1 MEHRSKYSR
10 NDEKDSEDS
19 PIYSRLFI
27 VCDRSLKEEQFRT
40 AFSQFGC
47 IEDIRIPRHHKTG
60 EPKGIVFIKFSKTSE
75 AAKALESM
83 NIKFISNST
92 RTLKVMV
99 AANRSEIQ
107 SEDYNYEKY
116 RRLFIHIPKDM
127 TEDILEENFK
137 KFGFVEDVLIQRDRE
152 TGTSKGFA
160 YITYQKFSEAAIA
173 FEECDRKY
181 RAIFAQPKGYKRN
194 ETSYETNIKGLAN
207 STTAG
212 NQRHSLMSMMNVNP
226 KGFTRVNFTCSPY
239 LTQMQVDTLFD
250 IIPGMAN
257 CTYFIDLLKNIGKGS
272 VLYSNPIS
280 ATYAVKKLNGFEY
293 PPGQSIFVEPA
304 NPNLAPY
311 ECDFPNIPSA
321 VNNLI
326 QFLEKP
332 GTRNRDPGIN
342 HVSEMAIMTAKKNV
356 NNLRN
361 LISLTA
367 KSSSPDL
374 AQLAEAIAEAS
385 KLIKVAT
392 SGASGISNPD
402 TKDLNYCSVRLPAP
416 QPLAHIDSPVAKRC
430 FLVCK
435 PQPPPLT
442 VLRDIFC
449 RFGNLINV
457 YTLPNKTVGY
467 ARYTVRESADEAIR
481 ILHGAEV
488 CGVRIK
494 VIEAEAEAPA
504 KKIRLN

>member
-1 MEHRSKYSR
+1 MENRSKYSR

-257 CTYFIDLLKNIGKGS
+257 CTYFIDLSKNIGKGS

-321 VNNLI
+321 
-326 QFLEKP
+326 
-332 GTRNRDPGIN
+332 
-342 HVSEMAIMTAKKNV
+342 V

>member
-1 MEHRSKYSR
+1 MENRNKYSR
-10 NDEKDSEDS
+10 NDEKDREDS

-27 VCDRSLKEEQFRT
+27 VCDRNLKEEQFRT
-40 AFSQFGC
+40 AFSEFGC

-92 RTLKVMV
+92 RALKVMV

-107 SEDYNYEKY
+107 SEDYNYDKY

-127 TEDILEENFK
+127 TEDALEDNFK
-137 KFGFVEDVLIQRDRE
+137 KFGFVEDVLIQRDRD

-226 KGFTRVNFTCSPY
+226 RDFTRVNFTCSPY

-257 CTYFIDLLKNIGKGS
+257 CTYFIDLLKNIGTGS

-280 ATYAVKKLNGFEY
+280 AAYAVKKLNGFEY
-293 PPGQSIFVEPA
+293 PPGQSIFVEPS

-321 VNNLI
+321 
-326 QFLEKP
+326 
-332 GTRNRDPGIN
+332 
-342 HVSEMAIMTAKKNV
+342 V

-392 SGASGISNPD
+392 SGASGVSNPD

-467 ARYTVRESADEAIR
+467 ARYAVRESADEAIR

>member
-1 MEHRSKYSR
+1 MENRSKYSR
-10 NDEKDSEDS
+10 NDEKDREDT

-27 VCDRSLKEEQFRT
+27 VCDRGLKEEQFRT
-40 AFSQFGC
+40 AFSEFGC

-83 NIKFISNST
+83 NTKFISNST
-92 RTLKVMV
+92 RALKVMV

-107 SEDYNYEKY
+107 SEDYNYDKY
-116 RRLFIHIPKDM
+116 RRLFLHIPKDM
-127 TEDILEENFK
+127 NEDVLEENFK
-137 KFGFVEDVLIQRDRE
+137 KFGCVEDVLIQRDRE

-173 FEECDRKY
+173 FEECERKY

-226 KGFTRVNFTCSPY
+226 RGFTRVNFTCSPY

-257 CTYFIDLLKNIGKGS
+257 CNYFVDLLKNIGKGS
-272 VLYSNPIS
+272 ALYSNPIS
-280 ATYAVKKLNGFEY
+280 AAYAVKKLNGFEY
-293 PPGQSIFVEPA
+293 PPGQTIFVEPA

-311 ECDFPNIPSA
+311 ESDFPNIPNA
-321 VNNLI
+321 
-326 QFLEKP
+326 
-332 GTRNRDPGIN
+332 
-342 HVSEMAIMTAKKNV
+342 V

-392 SGASGISNPD
+392 SGAAGISNPD
-402 TKDLNYCSVRLPAP
+402 SKDLNYCSVRLPAP

-467 ARYTVRESADEAIR
+467 ARYAVSESADEAIK